1 MSEADATAVPAMSQL
16 MDKSALS
23 SVCESM
29 AALYQV
35 GVKVFDVEGTRL
47 ADARGPNGPHCELLF
62 SVHPT
67 QRKCTQLVGHLKSF
81 DLDTTPEPRVLNCF
95 SGLRYQVVPLVYQ
108 KQLLG
113 RLIVGPYAPSELQAP
128 PAELAEYGQAGLNLE
143 RLHELQ
149 KPLPRREDA
158 SIERLIEHAVAV
170 FEVLVHNGYKTYV
183 TNKMHLES
191 ISTAFSDLE
200 NTNRELRAANA
211 RLRELDQ
218 LKSNFVATVSHELRT
233 PLTSVIGYS
242 EMLLEGMAGAINDEQ
257 RSYISTILEKG
268 ESLLHLIGQVLDLSR
283 TEASGGQLQQSDVD
297 VPDLLALCV
306 SDVRPQADA
315 KELQIEKAISESVQ
329 PIAGDAQKLRRVVTN
344 LLANAVKFTPQGGR
358 IALRA
363 DVVDDTPPGDERMD
377 IFEPERNRF
386 LRLEVEDTGIG
397 IPEDKLERIFDS
409 FFQVDS
415 SSTRQFSGTGL
426 GLSIVRNW
434 VRMHE
439 GRIDVRSQPGAGTT
453 FTVKLPYVRN
463 RELVET
469 PVDGLLAANSEK
481 TSA

>member
-1 MSEADATAVPAMSQL
+1 M
-16 MDKSALS
+16 
-23 SVCESM
+23 
-29 AALYQV
+29 
-35 GVKVFDVEGTRL
+35 
-47 ADARGPNGPHCELLF
+47 
-62 SVHPT
+62 
-67 QRKCTQLVGHLKSF
+67 
-81 DLDTTPEPRVLNCF
+81 
-95 SGLRYQVVPLVYQ
+95 
-108 KQLLG
+108 
-113 RLIVGPYAPSELQAP
+113 
-128 PAELAEYGQAGLNLE
+128 
-143 RLHELQ
+143 
-149 KPLPRREDA
+149 
-158 SIERLIEHAVAV
+158 
-170 FEVLVHNGYKTYV
+170 
-183 TNKMHLES
+183 
-191 ISTAFSDLE
+191 
-200 NTNRELRAANA
+200 
-211 RLRELDQ
+211 
-218 LKSNFVATVSHELRT
+218 
-233 PLTSVIGYS
+233 
-242 EMLLEGMAGAINDEQ
+242 
-257 RSYISTILEKG
+257 
-268 ESLLHLIGQVLDLSR
+268 
-283 TEASGGQLQQSDVD
+283 
-297 VPDLLALCV
+297 PDLLALCV